1 LKIAIASAGRFHTF
15 DLARQ
20 MERIGYLD
28 RLYTAY
34 PRFKVDGLPA
44 TGVRAQ

>member
-1 LKIAIASAGRFHTF
+1 MKVVVASAGRLWAF

-20 MERIGYLD
+20 MERLGHLT

-44 TGVRAQ
+44 ERSR